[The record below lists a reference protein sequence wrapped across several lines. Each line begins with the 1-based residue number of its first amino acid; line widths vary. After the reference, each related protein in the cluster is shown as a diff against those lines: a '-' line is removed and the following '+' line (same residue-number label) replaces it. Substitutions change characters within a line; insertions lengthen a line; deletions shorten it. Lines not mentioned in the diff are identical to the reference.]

1 MAIGHADQRRSG
13 GDQGLAGSPL
23 GLASAIKMAVIFQAA
38 PLTVELIRDRLG
50 GSGIVGFSA
59 LLGLTDT
66 DALTYSL
73 SERADSIG
81 GPGLAAHAIAVGLL
95 SNTLV
100 RGALALGLGRGKYRA
115 AAVTGLGLLAAA
127 TGAGIALLPR

>member
-1 MAIGHADQRRSG
+1 MKAYAAQLSR
-13 GDQGLAGSPL
+13 P
-23 GLASAIKMAVIFQAA
+23 SA
-38 PLTVELIRDRLG
+38 ERDRLISEHVEVARRISMRIARRCPDWIAREDLYG
-50 GSGIVGFSA
+50 AA

-81 GPGLAAHAIAVGLL
+81 GPGLAAFAIAVGLL

-100 RGALALGLGRGKYRA
+100 RGGLALGLGRGKYRT